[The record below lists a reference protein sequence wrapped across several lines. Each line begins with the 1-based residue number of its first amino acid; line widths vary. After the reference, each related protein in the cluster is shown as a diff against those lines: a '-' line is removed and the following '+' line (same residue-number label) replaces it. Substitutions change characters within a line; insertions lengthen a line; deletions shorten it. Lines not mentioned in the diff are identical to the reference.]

1 MGVPVVTGSATA
13 RSRTATADR
22 RRELG
27 ACLRSYRERVAPAA
41 VGLPDRGRRR
51 TPGLRRE
58 EVAALAGVG
67 LTWYTWLEQGRVTAS
82 DEVLTAV
89 GRVLGIDGPGI
100 AHLTRLSRDGG
111 PAAGTAP
118 EELAPV
124 LASWPGHPAVLLD
137 ARLGVVAANDA
148 WEAAV
153 GRPAD
158 DDPGR
163 RHVLWQLAADPAAR
177 ARFEPDPGPA
187 VLSCPGPGPDELLAA
202 LHRRFRMASDLD
214 PTDPGTRGVRAA
226 LRADAPER
234 TPLWEC
240 RGVGAFGRPRVRL
253 GGVDRTAYLLG
264 EAGVPG
270 AAILVLLPS

>member
-1 MGVPVVTGSATA
+1 MGVPVVTGSAAPPRAT
-13 RSRTATADR
+13 TADR

-27 ACLRSYRERVAPAA
+27 ACLRSYRERVAPATL
-41 VGLPDRGRRR
+41 GLPDRGRRR

-58 EVAALAGVG
+58 EVAVLAGVG

-89 GRVLGIDGPGI
+89 GRVLGIDASGV
-100 AHLTRLSRDGG
+100 AHLIRLSRDGG
-111 PAAGTAP
+111 PAVGAAP

-124 LASWPGHPAVLLD
+124 LASWPAHPAVLLD

-158 DDPGR
+158 GDPGR

-177 ARFEPDPGPA
+177 ARFGPGPDPA
-187 VLSCPGPGPDELLAA
+187 VPRFGPGPDELLAA

-214 PTDPGTRGVRAA
+214 PADPGTRGVRDA
-226 LRADAPER
+226 LRTDAPER
-234 TPLWEC
+234 APLWEC

-253 GGVDRTAYLLG
+253 GGADRTAYLLG
-264 EAGVPG
+264 EAGAPG
-270 AAILVLLPS
+270 AAVLVLLPS

>member
-1 MGVPVVTGSATA
+1 MGVPVVTGSASA
-13 RSRTATADR
+13 RVRPTTTTDR

-82 DEVLTAV
+82 DEVLAAV
-89 GRVLGIDGPGI
+89 GGVLGIDAPGV
-100 AHLTRLSRDGG
+100 AHLVRLSRDGAA
-111 PAAGTAP
+111 PAATAP
-118 EELAPV
+118 EELLPV
-124 LASWPGHPAVLLD
+124 LASWPGDPAALLD
-137 ARLGVVAANDA
+137 AQLGVVAVNDA
-148 WEAAV
+148 WEAAI

-158 DDPGR
+158 GHPGR

-177 ARFEPDPGPA
+177 ARIGPD
-187 VLSCPGPGPDELLAA
+187 PDELLTA

-214 PTDPGTRGVRAA
+214 PAAPGTRGVRDVLHAE
-226 LRADAPER
+226 APER
-234 TPLWEC
+234 APLWEC

-253 GGVDRTAYLLG
+253 GGVERTAYLLG
-264 EAGVPG
+264 EAGAPG
-270 AAILVLLPS
+270 AAVLVLLPS